1 MRSDHWV
8 SRNKIPEFLSAM
20 FQKSD
25 DLRISYQRPPAES
38 DELFESGYRHI
49 LNQAT
54 CGQCDKA
61 KVVQRLPREPIPK
74 IHYGLIA
81 SGDQVMRSAT
91 NAAEIDGRVI
101 GDVLCFEM
109 EAAGIMTEYS
119 CIAIRG
125 ISDYADS
132 HKNDA
137 WQHYAA
143 AAAAGCAKELLS
155 YVDPP
160 EPSTTTAALGQYAPE
175 SSAGTRGPAAQHIFR
190 GQGVQNS
197 GSGNFSVGK
206 DLNIGRG

>member
-1 MRSDHWV
+1 M
-8 SRNKIPEFLSAM
+8 
-20 FQKSD
+20 
-25 DLRISYQRPPAES
+25 
-38 DELFESGYRHI
+38 
-49 LNQAT
+49 
-54 CGQCDKA
+54 
-61 KVVQRLPREPIPK
+61 VQRLPRESIPK

-91 NAAEIDGRVI
+91 NAAEIDGRVV

-143 AAAAGCAKELLS
+143 TAAAGCAKELLS

-160 EPSTTTAALGQYAPE
+160 EPSTTTAALGQCAPE

-190 GQGVQNS
+190 G
-197 GSGNFSVGK
+197 
-206 DLNIGRG
+206 